1 MNWNDAGTS
10 QYRARFSRMN
20 SDNVTQIY
28 NVFYEKS
35 IEVNLLNLNMSKEKL
50 CLFMKNEDI
59 DDEELYEK
67 YGISSWM
74 LNSLMVKEKNEDG
87 SINITWGEQEI
98 I

>member
-1 MNWNDAGTS
+1 
-10 QYRARFSRMN
+10 
-20 SDNVTQIY
+20 
-28 NVFYEKS
+28 
-35 IEVNLLNLNMSKEKL
+35 MSKEKL